1 MSANPKIAL
10 FFLGDVNYD
19 AAINV
24 MDIILVLDYIL
35 DPNIYDINICSA
47 DMNMNSI
54 LNITDIVIMLESI
67 LSQ

>member
-1 MSANPKIAL
+1 
-10 FFLGDVNYD
+10 
-19 AAINV
+19 

-35 DPNIYDINICSA
+35 DSNIYDINICSA